1 MKIQLGKQAKKFL
14 ERQEVSVRQRII
26 NAISRLPYDG
36 DIKQLKGEEGW
47 RLRVGDYRIIYYIR
61 NDTVIIDR
69 IGPRGDVYKG
79 GKRK

>member
-1 MKIQLGKQAKKFL
+1 MKIEVGRQARKFL

-26 NAISRLPYDG
+26 NAISKLPYDG
-36 DIKQLKGEEGW
+36 DIKQLQGEECW
-47 RLRVGDYRIIYYIR
+47 RLRVGNYRVLYYIR

>member
-1 MKIQLGKQAKKFL
+1 MKTELGKQARKFL
-14 ERQEVSVRQRII
+14 EKQEVSVRQRII

-47 RLRVGDYRIIYYIR
+47 RLRVGDYRVIYYIR